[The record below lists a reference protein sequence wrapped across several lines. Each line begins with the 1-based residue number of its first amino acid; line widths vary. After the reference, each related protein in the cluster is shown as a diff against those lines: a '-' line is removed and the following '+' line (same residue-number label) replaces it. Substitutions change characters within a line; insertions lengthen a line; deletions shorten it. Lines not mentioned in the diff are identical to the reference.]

1 MGPLIHLAI
10 TNRINRIIKTEW
22 VKLNFVPCFMCCCP
36 PELFMR
42 TNRCVC
48 APIKICQIKTIHVH
62 AARVAARRKIL
73 LILLSSAKGPNEFSQ
88 LKSVSS
94 FWPGGRCMEIIISQK
109 RQWQRRRHILYWQH
123 DIPTPRIQMR
133 RTRRRERKIQ
143 RAAQQ
148 LGEWVMIKFHSLSI
162 VAFNSTLW
170 KTPSPLSTRH
180 AACQLTNRPTSPPTH
195 SLCVSV
201 YSRRLKISIKAHF

>member
-1 MGPLIHLAI
+1 
-10 TNRINRIIKTEW
+10 
-22 VKLNFVPCFMCCCP
+22 MC
-36 PELFMR
+36 
-42 TNRCVC
+42 T
-48 APIKICQIKTIHVH
+48 
-62 AARVAARRKIL
+62 ARRKIL

-109 RQWQRRRHILYWQH
+109 RQWQWRRHILYWQH

-133 RTRRRERKIQ
+133 RASERKIQ
-143 RAAQQ
+143 RAAAQQ

-170 KTPSPLSTRH
+170 KTPSPLSTR
-180 AACQLTNRPTSPPTH
+180 LPTNQPTDQPPNPL
-195 SLCVSV
+195 SICVSV